1 MTRGLDDNGPVI
13 NPQATALPV
22 VFNSDTRIVLCMS
35 GQRSV
40 RPRLFTQDA
49 AISAKFIEILMS
61 LCLLWLVG
69 GGIGISMR
77 TTGW

>member
-1 MTRGLDDNGPVI
+1 M
-13 NPQATALPV
+13 
-22 VFNSDTRIVLCMS
+22 
-35 GQRSV
+35 

-49 AISAKFIEILMS
+49 AISAKFIEILMR